1 MPLTGLESQKLKM
14 IIFGGKGGVG
24 KTSCSL
30 ACSVGL
36 AEKFKTLVISTDP
49 AHSISD
55 SLCQEIGFR
64 LQPVHKVPQIRH
76 LSSLN
81 KSTKES
87 LLNFLIHPQLLM
99 QKIFSK

>member
-1 MPLTGLESQKLKM
+1 MPLTGLEQKDLKM

-30 ACSVGL
+30 ACALGL
-36 AEKFKTLVISTDP
+36 AEKHKTLVISTDP

-64 LQPVHKVPQIRH
+64 LQPVHNVKNLTAIEI
-76 LSSLN
+76 SAD
-81 KSTKES
+81 
-87 LLNFLIHPQLLM
+87 
-99 QKIFSK
+99 